1 MALSS
6 PTFSGSA
13 GGGRPVKIAAT
24 STPGTTIHDTGTSST
39 IQDEI
44 WAWAFNTDTT
54 DRKLTVE
61 FGGTTSP
68 DDTIEMTIPAE
79 SGLVP
84 ILVGNRLSGT
94 GGAARSV
101 KAFAATANVIG
112 VIANINRGLSTT

>member
-1 MALSS
+1 MALS
-6 PTFSGSA
+6 PVLLSGST
-13 GGGRPVKIAAT
+13 GGRAIKVAAT
-24 STPGTTIHDTGTSST
+24 GTPGTTIHDTGTSST

-44 WAWAFNTDTT
+44 WGWAFNTDTS
-54 DRKLTVE
+54 DRKLTIE

-94 GGAARSV
+94 GAAARSV
-101 KAFAATANVIG
+101 KAFCASANVVCIIG
-112 VIANINRGLSTT
+112 HVNRITP